1 MREMRTMFFV
11 GLALAAGAA
20 FPRAG
25 VAADAAADPA
35 AVSAA
40 LLADHVIPRYQALAD
55 AAGTLDTTAAAFCTA
70 PDAARLGAVETAYN
84 GAADAWM
91 GVQHIQFGPIELL
104 MRSPRLY
111 FWPDPT
117 GRAAQDVAAFAAT
130 GDLAELAQERFRA
143 VTVSLQGL
151 PAAEVVLYDAESRTR
166 LLAGDAEGRRRCALL
181 QAIAGNLR
189 ELTAGLLADWQ
200 DGDDPFVAQM
210 SRPGPGNAQ
219 FASQDE
225 VTAAFL
231 KSLNHA
237 LRLAGDT
244 RLKPVLGADI
254 GAARP
259 DRAESWRSGRSLRNI
274 VIGLEAAQ
282 ALYLGDGGNGS
293 TGGMGLERLATA
305 SRTDAKIGPLLTK
318 AFAVTLDTARGI
330 GKPLPEAVVDPATR
344 PQAEKLATQI
354 QALRQ
359 LIGTRLAAALNLS
372 VGFNALD
379 GD

>member
-1 MREMRTMFFV
+1 MRKTRTMLSL
-11 GLALAAGAA
+11 GLVVALGAGLGLS
-20 FPRAG
+20 RAG
-25 VAADAAADPA
+25 IAADAAADPA

-40 LLADHVIPRYQALAD
+40 LLADHVVPRYLTLAD
-55 AAGTLDTTAAAFCTA
+55 ATATLDEAAAAFCAA
-70 PDAARLGAVETAYN
+70 PDAATLSAVEGAYN
-84 GAADAWM
+84 DAADAWM

-117 GRAAQDVAAFAAT
+117 GRAARDVTEFAAV
-130 GDLAELAQERFRA
+130 GDPAELAPDKFGA
-143 VTVSLQGL
+143 AAVSLQGL
-151 PAAEVVLYDAESRTR
+151 PAAEAVLYDADSRTR
-166 LLAGDAEGRRRCALL
+166 LLAGDAEGQRRCALL
-181 QAIAGNLR
+181 QAIAGNVR
-189 ELTAGLLADWQ
+189 ELAAGLLADWRN
-200 DGDDPFVAQM
+200 GDDPFVRQM
-210 SRPGPGNAQ
+210 SQPGSDNAQ

-225 VTAAFL
+225 VTAAYL

-259 DRAESWRSGRSLRNI
+259 DRAEAWRSGRSLRNI
-274 VIGLEAAQ
+274 VLGLEAAQ
-282 ALYLGDGGNGS
+282 ALYLGEGGSGI
-293 TGGMGLERLATA
+293 GLEHLATA
-305 SRTDAKIGPLLTK
+305 SQTDAKIGPLLTK
-318 AFAVTLDTARGI
+318 AFAMTLETARGI
-330 GKPLPEAVVDPATR
+330 GKPLPEAVADPATR
-344 PQAEKLATQI
+344 PQVEKLATQI

-359 LIGTRLAAALNLS
+359 LVGMRLATALNLS